1 MIEGLKYQQDKTTG
15 NTYPLTPGTP
25 KYSKQILTGM
35 KGERDNTT
43 KVLVNFNAP
52 LSAIDRWSRQKI
64 NKETLELK
72 HILD

>member
-1 MIEGLKYQQDKTTG
+1 MIEGLKYQQDKTIG
-15 NTYPLTPGTP
+15 NTYPLTPATP

-52 LSAIDRWSRQKI
+52 LSAIDR
-64 NKETLELK
+64 
-72 HILD
+72 